1 MNLNYRPLDYHEHK
15 ARKAKAEKLAR
26 VLQAIG
32 VPAWKATL
40 MTDEQ
45 WRMTA
50 QAARCHPPSDDRT
63 KTMVFGILEEVEYA
77 AAHISVRQWKEKTK
91 YA

>member
-15 ARKAKAEKLAR
+15 ARKAKAEKLAGKLR
-26 VLQAIG
+26 EFGIPSWNAR
-32 VPAWKATL
+32 K
-40 MTDEQ
+40 MDDSE
-45 WRMTA
+45 WRYIA
-50 QAARCHPPSDDRT
+50 SLAGCHPPKDDRC
-63 KTMVFGILEEVEYA
+63 KTMVYGILEESEFA

>member
-1 MNLNYRPLDYHEHK
+1 MNLMRHPMDHFEHK
-15 ARKAKAEKLAR
+15 ARKLKAEKLAR

-32 VPAWKATL
+32 IPAWKARL

-50 QAARCHPPSDDRT
+50 QAARCHPPSDERC
-63 KTMVFGILEEVEYA
+63 KTMVFGILEEAEYA
-77 AAHISVRQWKEKTK
+77 AAHISVRQWKEKT
-91 YA
+91 A

>member
-15 ARKAKAEKLAR
+15 ARKAKAEKLAAK
-26 VLQAIG
+26 LQDIG
-32 VPAWKATL
+32 IPGRNERK
-40 MTDEQ
+40 MDDSE
-45 WRMTA
+45 WRNRA
-50 QAARCHPPSDDRT
+50 SLAGCHPPSDERC
-63 KTMVFGILEEVEYA
+63 KTMVFGILEEAEYT